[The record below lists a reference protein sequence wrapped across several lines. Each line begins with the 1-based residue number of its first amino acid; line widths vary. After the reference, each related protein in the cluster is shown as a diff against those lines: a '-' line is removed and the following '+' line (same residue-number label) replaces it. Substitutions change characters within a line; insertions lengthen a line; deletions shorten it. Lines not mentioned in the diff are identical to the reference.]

1 MTSPAMRLAFNRL
14 FDEAR
19 LRAVAAV
26 LPEEAGPDAD
36 LDRIAQLAARAVAVP
51 TTLITLIGETHQHFR
66 GMCGA
71 SAAMGEARDGPH
83 ANSLCRHTVLEGEI
97 VSIPNTAEDAR
108 FADNPVVT
116 ALALKAYLGI
126 PLVTADGHILGTICA
141 IDYRAR
147 EWSADEIALLRDY
160 AAVAMG
166 QLEAMANSAKIRV
179 AFDVALHDLKTPL
192 SGLLMAA
199 SLVHERMDAVPAEL
213 KPLMKVVKTSTE
225 AAVKL
230 VETLSTER
238 QERALTSICADPAG
252 TMESILDRLRHRA
265 DRKAIAFE
273 FDPGK
278 PIPMKVPPWVLE
290 RIMENLATNAIKYGP
305 KGSKVAIR
313 FATGDG
319 HGHFHIRDQGPGFSE
334 TDREKMYSRYAR
346 LSAEPT
352 GNESSTGLGLSIVKR
367 LADQHGGRVEL
378 LSGSGESAEFR
389 VSFAMVG

>member
-1 MTSPAMRLAFNRL
+1 MRLAFNRL

-19 LRAVAAV
+19 LQAVAEV
-26 LPEEAGPDAD
+26 LPVQLDPDAD
-36 LDRIAQLAARAVAVP
+36 LDRIARLAARAVGAP
-51 TTLITLIGETHQHFR
+51 TSLITLIGGTAQYFR
-66 GMCGA
+66 GVCGA
-71 SAAMGEARDGPH
+71 PAAMGDAREGPH
-83 ANSLCRHTVLEGEI
+83 TDSLCRHTVLEGEI

-108 FADNPVVT
+108 FADNPIVT

-126 PLVTADGHILGTICA
+126 PLVTADGHILGTICV
-141 IDYRAR
+141 IDYEAR
-147 EWSADEIALLRDY
+147 EWSADEIDLLRDY

-166 QLEAMANSAKIRV
+166 HLEAVANNAKIRV

-199 SLVHERMDAVPAEL
+199 SLVHERMDSVPAEL
-213 KPLMKVVKTSTE
+213 RPLMKVVESSTH

-230 VETLSTER
+230 VETLATER
-238 QERALTSICADPAG
+238 QGRVTSSICADPAG

-278 PIPMKVPPWVLE
+278 PIPMRVPPWVLE
-290 RIMENLATNAIKYGP
+290 RILENLATNAIKYGP

-313 FATGDG
+313 FGTRDG

-352 GNESSTGLGLSIVKR
+352 GNEASTGLGLSIVKR
-367 LADQHGGRVEL
+367 LADQHGGKVEL
-378 LSGSGESAEFR
+378 VSGSGESAEFR